1 MSDSPDSPDLPAS
14 PGAAP
19 GPDVPGAR
27 EGGSASGG
35 GGSGDRSRN
44 RSGGGSRGGR
54 GSSGQGGGQGGGQD
68 GRRRSGKGAGQ
79 GRNRSGGQGSGTSP
93 GGKSRAGSASGDGRG
108 GGRSSGRGPSRA
120 SSGSRRNSGGGSSNR
135 GGPGRGSGSRADTIP
150 TGPGSDLAVP
160 ARAPAGTVDRGPEGV
175 EEASAIRSNRRRAI
189 TLCLLPGLAAGLIVV
204 IVLVSAGLPLFG
216 AAGFVL
222 VVAVLSLWLY
232 RTAPG
237 TVARAVG
244 ARPSSEW
251 EQPRLHNL
259 VDGLC
264 ATMGLPR
271 PAIAVVESPVPNAM
285 ALGRDPAS
293 AVLVVTSGLDQ
304 ALSLVELEG
313 VLAHELVHIKRH
325 DALLAGVAVI
335 VAVPWSAIR
344 GIANGTATVHHL
356 IGRGREFSADQRAAA
371 VVRYPAG
378 IRSALDTMVDR
389 PWSPP
394 DWPPGGGRT
403 AALTRWLWFDPLA
416 GGSDQSMEDNLD
428 DTRVRAAA
436 LSLY

>member
-1 MSDSPDSPDLPAS
+1 MPAS
-14 PGAAP
+14 PGGTPGSDAP
-19 GPDVPGAR
+19 GSR
-27 EGGSASGG
+27 EGRPASGS
-35 GGSGDRSRN
+35 GGSRNRSRN
-44 RSGGGSRGGR
+44 RGRGGSQGTGRGGSQ
-54 GSSGQGGGQGGGQD
+54 GTGQGRTRSGGQGGGTPP
-68 GRRRSGKGAGQ
+68 GGGNAPKRSS
-79 GRNRSGGQGSGTSP
+79 SGGG
-93 GGKSRAGSASGDGRG
+93 GRG
-108 GGRSSGRGPSRA
+108 GGNRSGSGGSSRA
-120 SSGSRRNSGGGSSNR
+120 SSGNRGNSGSGSSNR
-135 GGPGRGSGSRADTIP
+135 ASPGRASGSRADTER
-150 TGPGSDLAVP
+150 TGSGSDLAGPASAP
-160 ARAPAGTVDRGPEGV
+160 ARAVDRGPEGT
-175 EEASAIRSNRRRAI
+175 EEASAVRSNRRRAI
-189 TLCLLPGLAAGLIVV
+189 TLCLLPGLVTGLI
-204 IVLVSAGLPLFG
+204 IGLVLVLAGLPLFG

-222 VVAVLSLWLY
+222 VVVVLSLWLY

-237 TVARAVG
+237 AVARAVG
-244 ARPSSEW
+244 ARPSTEW

-313 VLAHELVHIKRH
+313 VLAHELVHIKRR

-335 VAVPWSAIR
+335 VTVPWSAVR
-344 GIANGTATVHHL
+344 GIANGTATVHRR
-356 IGRGREFSADQRAAA
+356 IGRGREFSADQRAAT

-378 IRSALDTMVDR
+378 ICSALDAMVDR

-394 DWPPGGGRT
+394 EWPPGRSRT
-403 AALTRWLWFDPLA
+403 AALTRWLWFDPMA
-416 GGSDQSMEDNLD
+416 GISADESTEGNLD